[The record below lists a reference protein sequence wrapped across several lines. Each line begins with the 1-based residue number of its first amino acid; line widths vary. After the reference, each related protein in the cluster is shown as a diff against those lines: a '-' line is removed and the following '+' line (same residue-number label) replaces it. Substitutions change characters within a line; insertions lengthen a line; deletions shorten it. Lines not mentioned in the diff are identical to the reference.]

1 MRNSFAVRFA
11 ATLAGVGIAAAALTA
26 VLVNVAFGKR
36 FDGYIQA
43 QRQLRQ
49 DQLVIGL
56 ADSYRRFGS
65 WNPDDLERVTPVLLA
80 DGGTLRLE
88 DPAGDVI
95 WVAED
100 NPLGESMT
108 RVHREMMG
116 TGPLGVEKAL
126 LIVGPT
132 GRVVGRAITRLPEA
146 GLLPQD
152 IAFRSAINRLLFA
165 GGVAAALAA
174 LALGAFLSTRAT
186 APARALTRA
195 ARALAGGD
203 RSVRIGLNSSDEF
216 GQMARAFDMMAD
228 TIEEED
234 RLRRGFAA
242 DIAHE
247 VRTPI
252 AILRSQVEA
261 LQDGVLEGTP
271 DALESLHEEILR
283 LSRLVAD
290 LETVASARGAWFSM
304 ERVDLALRPAVE
316 EAVREF
322 AGPYEAAGVTLE
334 TELRDVEVWA
344 DPTRLHQIVAN
355 LLSNA
360 VKFTPAG
367 GSVRLSCGAEGTWAV
382 VRVSD
387 TGHGIPADELPRIFD
402 RFFRGRDARAG
413 GSGIG
418 LSVVG
423 DLVRAHGGHVRA
435 SSEPGCGALFSVYLP
450 RTSSGAGEFFTE
462 SLHAGSIVPSVEQPP
477 EMTAGSPQPA

>member
-1 MRNSFAVRFA
+1 MRNSFAIRFA

-26 VLVNVAFGKR
+26 LLVNVAFGKR
-36 FDGYIQA
+36 FDGYIDA

-56 ADSYRRFGS
+56 ADSFRRYGG
-65 WNPDDLERVTPVLLA
+65 WNLEDLERVSPVLLA

-88 DPAGDVI
+88 ASDGTVI
-95 WVAED
+95 WQAED
-100 NPLGESMT
+100 SPLGESMT

-116 TGPLGVEKAL
+116 TGPLGIEKEL
-126 LIVGPT
+126 LIVGPD
-132 GRVVGRAITRLPEA
+132 GAVVGRAITRLPEA

-152 IAFRSAINRLLFA
+152 VAFRSAVNRLLFA

-174 LALGAFLSTRAT
+174 LALGAFLSSRAT

-195 ARALAGGD
+195 ARALAAGD
-203 RSVRIGLNSSDEF
+203 RSVRIGLESRDEF

-234 RLRRGFAA
+234 QLRRGFAA

-261 LQDGVLEGTP
+261 LQDGVLESTP
-271 DALESLHEEILR
+271 EALESLHEEILR
-283 LSRLVAD
+283 LSRLIAD
-290 LETVASARGAWFSM
+290 LETVASARGAWFSL
-304 ERVDLALRPAVE
+304 ERTDLELRSALE

-322 AGPYEAAGVTLE
+322 AGPYDAAGVVLTADLE
-334 TELRDVEVWA
+334 DVEVWA
-344 DPTRLHQIVAN
+344 DPTRLHQIAAN

-360 VKFTPAG
+360 LKFTPADG
-367 GSVRLSCGAEGTWAV
+367 MVRLTCGAEGPWAV
-382 VRVSD
+382 IRVSD
-387 TGHGIPADELPRIFD
+387 TGQGIPADELPRIFD
-402 RFFRGRDARAG
+402 RFFRGRDVRAG

-423 DLVRAHGGHVRA
+423 DLVRAHGGHIRA
-435 SSEPGCGALFSVYLP
+435 SSEPACGTLFSVYLP

-462 SLHAGSIVPSVEQPP
+462 SLHAGSMLPSVEVPP
-477 EMTAGSPQPA
+477 ETPAGSPQPA